1 MGFPSVD
8 EQMAVLERG
17 CEHIYTE
24 AELRKK
30 LEESRAQGRPLR
42 IKLGLDPTAPD
53 IHLGHTVV
61 LGKMRQFQDLGHKAV
76 LIIGDYTAMVG
87 DPSGKSKT
95 RPMLSRQEIEVNA
108 RTYFAQAGK
117 ILDMSE
123 DKLEIR
129 PNSEWLNGLNLADAL
144 RLAGKM
150 TVARMLE
157 RDSFEKRYKA
167 GDAIYIHE
175 FLYPLLQGYDSVA
188 IESDVELGGT
198 DQTFNNLV
206 GRDLQTDAGQPPQ
219 VVMIMPILVGIDG
232 VEKMSKSLG
241 NYIGVTEPAS
251 EMFGKTMRIPD
262 ELMRNYYELLTTC
275 SMSEIS
281 TLCDPSKTHPREAKV
296 SLAKEIVA
304 RFHDAAAA
312 DREAELFDR
321 VFRDGG
327 LRDDIPE
334 VTLSTGEVGG
344 NGIMIGKMLKLLD
357 LADSVS
363 DGKRLVQQGGVSID
377 NEKLSDPQAT
387 ITPAD
392 GMIVRVG
399 KRRVAKVKLT

>member
-8 EQMAVLERG
+8 EQITVLERG
-17 CEHIYTE
+17 CERIYTE

-30 LEESRAQGRPLR
+30 LEESRAKNRPLR
-42 IKLGLDPTAPD
+42 VKLGLDPTAPD

-95 RPMLSRQEIEVNA
+95 RPMLNREQIEVNA
-108 RTYFAQAGK
+108 KTYLAQAGK
-117 ILDMSE
+117 VLDTRPE
-123 DKLEIR
+123 KLEIR
-129 PNSEWLNGLNLADAL
+129 PNSEWLGKLNLADAL
-144 RLAGKM
+144 KLAGKM

-167 GDAIYIHE
+167 GEPIFIHE
-175 FLYPLLQGYDSVA
+175 FMYPLLQGHDSVA

-206 GRDLQTDAGQPPQ
+206 GRDFQIDAGQPAQ

-241 NYIGVTEPAS
+241 NYIGVTDSPR

-262 ELMRNYYELLTTC
+262 ALMKNYFELLTNRA
-275 SMSEIS
+275 MSDVR
-281 TLCDPSKTHPREAKV
+281 TLCDAGKTHPRIAKV
-296 SLAKEIVA
+296 TLAKDIVA
-304 RFHDAAAA
+304 RFHDAATAEH
-312 DREAELFDR
+312 EAEMFDR

-334 VTLSTGEVGG
+334 VALPRDQVGG
-344 NGIMIGKMLKLLD
+344 DSVLPGKLLKLLG
-357 LADSVS
+357 LASS
-363 DGKRLVQQGGVSID
+363 ATDGSRLVEQGGVRVND
-377 NEKLSDPQAT
+377 EELSDPRKA
-387 ITPAD
+387 IAPAD

-399 KRRVAKVKLT
+399 KRRVARVKLV